1 MKEYLMARY
10 RKLFVA
16 VAGLLALLGQEFLTP
31 EHMQL
36 AVEIIVALGTAV
48 GVYAVPNEQA

>member
-1 MKEYLMARY
+1 MARY

-16 VAGLLALLGQEFLTP
+16 VAGLLVLLGQEFLTP
-31 EHMQL
+31 DHIEL
-36 AVEIIVALGTAV
+36 AVEVVVALGTAL